1 MDIKKNLDGK
11 SLCLALEGRLDTN
24 TSVQLEEEIKNLPS
38 DLQKLTLDF
47 AKLEYISSAGLR
59 VILTAQKKMT
69 RQGNMVL
76 TNVNES
82 IMDIFEITN
91 FVDILSFE

>member
-1 MDIKKNLDGK
+1 MDIKKNLSGK
-11 SLCLALEGRLDTN
+11 NLCLALEGRLDTN

-69 RQGNMVL
+69 SQGNMVL